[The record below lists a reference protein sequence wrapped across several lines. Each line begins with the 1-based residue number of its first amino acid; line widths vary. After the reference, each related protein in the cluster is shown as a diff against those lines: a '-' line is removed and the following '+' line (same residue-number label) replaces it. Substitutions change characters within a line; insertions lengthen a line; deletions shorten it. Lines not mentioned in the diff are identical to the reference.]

1 MRIQD
6 YHLEE
11 YQLSSKAVLVFS
23 ILLSHMNYKTKECW
37 PSLRKIAAECC
48 ISVSSVQRGIKEL
61 LTAGLIGKKARYR
74 DNNSQTSNLYIII
87 ERVQDRIDQARENM
101 NQLLVQR
108 REYIKS
114 LNEAKARRQT
124 VSQAA
129 SEPAVGQNAGIRR
142 IAKKILFKLNSPLV
156 QIE

>member
-48 ISVSSVQRGIKEL
+48 ISVSSVQRGIKEIL
-61 LTAGLIGKKARYR
+61 AAGLIGKQARYR
-74 DNNSQTSNLYIII
+74 ENNSQTSNLYIII
-87 ERVQDRIDQARENM
+87 ERAQDRIDQAKENM
-101 NQLLVQR
+101 KQLIEQR
-108 REYIKS
+108 REYIRS
-114 LNEAKARRQT
+114 LNEAQARRQT
-124 VSQAA
+124 VLQAA
-129 SEPAVGQNAGIRR
+129 SEPEVGQNAGIRR
-142 IAKKILFKLNSPLV
+142 IIHKVFGKLNSPLV
-156 QIE
+156 QFE